1 MASCFHLEY
10 QSEMNGVE
18 KHTFLRR
25 LDFDFPKHEVS
36 YNVKKSLKV
45 SKYDSYYSLILYLRG
60 QKEKGCKKIQFLKLS
75 CSLTVE
81 VQHHF
86 IVDAYPIAFK
96 RITTLKSLIETK

>member
-36 YNVKKSLKV
+36 YNVKKSLEV
-45 SKYDSYYSLILYLRG
+45 SKYDSFFLRTPNMILITALFCTYVD
-60 QKEKGCKKIQFLKLS
+60 KKKKVVRKYNF
-75 CSLTVE
+75 
-81 VQHHF
+81 
-86 IVDAYPIAFK
+86 
-96 RITTLKSLIETK
+96 